1 LDLRGSSAGAEP
13 VVARDPSAFAL
24 VDKAGALR
32 PEAGARAAGARGGAA
47 VTTEEGALRSV
58 GITRT
63 GRVVWVAPVLHF

>member
-1 LDLRGSSAGAEP
+1 L
-13 VVARDPSAFAL
+13 AF
-24 VDKAGALR
+24 VDAAGALR